1 MYRAGIDL
9 GGTAIKAGIIDAKQQ
24 ILAQASVPTRAERP
38 AEEVIADMAGIVRQ
52 LLERLQIDEN
62 GLTGIGVGSPGL
74 VDADAGIVRYSNN
87 ISWENVA
94 LVQELKKYFSC
105 EIRISNDANCA
116 ALGEVKAG
124 AAKDIAN
131 AVLLTLGTGVGGGI
145 ILNGKVF
152 GAATQAAQ
160 NWDISVWWWAE
171 SPVHAAGAD
180 AWKRMCLPLR

>member
-52 LLERLQIDEN
+52 LLERLQIDES

-87 ISWENVA
+87 IC
-94 LVQELKKYFSC
+94 SC
-105 EIRISNDANCA
+105 EI
-116 ALGEVKAG
+116 K
-124 AAKDIAN
+124 K
-131 AVLLTLGTGVGGGI
+131 
-145 ILNGKVF
+145 
-152 GAATQAAQ
+152 
-160 NWDISVWWWAE
+160 
-171 SPVHAAGAD
+171 
-180 AWKRMCLPLR
+180 